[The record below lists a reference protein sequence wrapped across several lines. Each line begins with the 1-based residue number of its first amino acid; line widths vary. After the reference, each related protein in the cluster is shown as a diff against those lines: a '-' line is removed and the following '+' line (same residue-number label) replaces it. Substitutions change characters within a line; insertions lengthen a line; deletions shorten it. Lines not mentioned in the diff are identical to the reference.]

1 MNRKMLYNLGAI
13 LLLFSMVLSAC
24 APKTAATTEAPK
36 PTEPPAQPTAVPAY
50 TFPSG
55 LLKVSAPDCTY
66 GGLVKAIEA
75 VDENTVKFTMCYPDP
90 DFAAKVAFVVFG
102 IQDKEYLDANQG
114 DSVKLSDAPNGT
126 GPYSVK
132 EWVRGDHITLEANPN
147 YWGEKAKIGTVI
159 MRWSEQSAQRLLEL
173 QSGTVDGIDNPAP
186 EDFATIQADT
196 NLKLYPRAA
205 LNIFYVGMN
214 NTIKP
219 FDNEKVRQA
228 IAMGIDRQR
237 IVDQFYPGGS
247 TVANNFV
254 PDTFSP
260 GASPNVKWYDYN
272 VDEAKKTLADAGFP
286 KGFETTLAFRNVV
299 RGYLPT
305 PDKVAQEIQAQ
316 LAEIGIKV
324 KIKEMESTAFLDAT
338 SAGQEPLYLLGW
350 GADYPAATNFFDYHF
365 ANTNNKQFGNLFDDL
380 AGEIRT
386 AASISD
392 PTERQTHYDKVNEL
406 IKQHVPMVP
415 VAHGASATAFKA
427 EVKGAHSS
435 PLTNEVF
442 NVMDNGAAQFVWMQG
457 GEPGAIW
464 CSDET
469 DGEALHACDQIY
481 DALLSYEVGGVASVA
496 GLAEKWEAN
505 TDATEWTFHLRQGVK
520 FHNGA
525 SLDAN
530 DVVATY
536 VSQWDATSPNHKG
549 RTGTFEYFGAFFG
562 KMLNAAP

>member
-1 MNRKMLYNLGAI
+1 MK
-13 LLLFSMVLSAC
+13 V
-24 APKTAATTEAPK
+24 EAP
-36 PTEPPAQPTAVPAY
+36 
-50 TFPSG
+50 SC
-55 LLKVSAPDCTY
+55 DY
-66 GGLVKAIEA
+66 GGEFKSIEA
-75 VDENTVKFTMCYPDP
+75 VDEFTVKFTMCFPDP
-90 DFAAKVAFVVFG
+90 DFPSKVAFVVFG
-102 IQDKEYLDANQG
+102 IQDKDYLDANQG

-126 GPYSVK
+126 GPYKVK
-132 EWVRGDHITLEANPN
+132 EWVRGDHITLEANPD
-147 YWGEKAKIGTVI
+147 YWGEKAKIPTVI

-173 QSGTVDGIDNPAP
+173 QSGTADGIDNPAP
-186 EDFATIQADT
+186 EDFATIQADP
-196 NLKLYPRAA
+196 NLKLYPRVA
-205 LNIFYVGMN
+205 LNIFYVGMA

-254 PDTFSP
+254 PDSFNP

-272 VDEAKKTLADAGFP
+272 PDEAKKMLADAGFP
-286 KGFETTLAFRNVV
+286 NGFSTTLSFRNVV

-316 LAEIGIKV
+316 LAEIGVKV

-338 SAGQEPLYLLGW
+338 SAGTEPLYLLGW

-365 ANTNNKQFGNLFDDL
+365 ANVNNKQFGNLFDDL
-380 AGEIRT
+380 ANEIR
-386 AASISD
+386 AAAKISD
-392 PTERQTHYDKVNEL
+392 PAARQADYDKVNEL

-415 VAHGASATAFKA
+415 IAHGASATAFKA
-427 EVKGAHSS
+427 NVQGAHSS
-435 PLTNEVF
+435 PLTNELF
-442 NVMDNGAAQFVWMQG
+442 NVMDNGAAQLVWMQG

-481 DALLSYEVGGVASVA
+481 DALLGYEVGGIAVVP
-496 GLAEKWEAN
+496 GLADKWEAN
-505 TDATEWTFHLRQGVK
+505 ADATEWTFHLRQGVK

-530 DVVATY
+530 DVVATF

-562 KMLNAAP
+562 KMLNAPSS